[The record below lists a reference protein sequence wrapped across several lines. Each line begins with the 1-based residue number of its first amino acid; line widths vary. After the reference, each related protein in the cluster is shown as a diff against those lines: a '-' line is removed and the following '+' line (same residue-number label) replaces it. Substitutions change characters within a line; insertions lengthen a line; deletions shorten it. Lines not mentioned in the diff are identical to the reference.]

1 MDIPWFRQQLAQL
14 FDRTDV
20 IPVQVPL
27 LKKIV
32 TYARDLATQICQHD
46 EENRLAVEQLHE
58 MFLDHLLDYSMQQ
71 QYLLRTNLT
80 YSNFLISNINKDM
93 MINSNDEE
101 KSFFSIVK
109 NLYRVNFKSSYIYV
123 FNQPVVHYQYEEWI
137 MPENLYLKSYHI

>member
-1 MDIPWFRQQLAQL
+1 
-14 FDRTDV
+14 
-20 IPVQVPL
+20 
-27 LKKIV
+27 
-32 TYARDLATQICQHD
+32 
-46 EENRLAVEQLHE
+46 
-58 MFLDHLLDYSMQQ
+58 MQQ

-137 MPENLYLKSYHI
+137 MPENLYLKSYHIGQKCRAAGTADLRIPLHRQPLYAQRQTVYLCDGAAFLQ

>member
-1 MDIPWFRQQLAQL
+1 M
-14 FDRTDV
+14 
-20 IPVQVPL
+20 
-27 LKKIV
+27 

-46 EENRLAVEQLHE
+46 KENRLAVEQLHE

-101 KSFFSIVK
+101 KAFLHRQESVSGQ
-109 NLYRVNFKSSYIYV
+109 L
-123 FNQPVVHYQYEEWI
+123 
-137 MPENLYLKSYHI
+137 